1 MSPWKDDLLHICL
14 FSTETPVNLPP
25 TALLLRRLPR
35 QHSLERGG
43 WWKMSCRLLSI
54 GDAWSVTSEGAD
66 VPSQTPREVKCRC
79 WCICLGGRGL
89 HDTGGAGNT
98 QFRPGC
104 ERRGEKGM
112 AATKAVSDN
121 DSDRKRAEWGQDRGV
136 ETHGNQKAWNTEVG
150 RASGCTLPPALQWHT
165 LFSFLDSY
173 AEMVLEILLNQWPI
187 ILIIYKI

>member
-1 MSPWKDDLLHICL
+1 MEDELQASQYR
-14 FSTETPVNLPP
+14 
-25 TALLLRRLPR
+25 RRLVCDV
-35 QHSLERGG
+35 RG
-43 WWKMSCRLLSI
+43 SRRAVP
-54 GDAWSVTSEGAD
+54 DAKGGEVQVLVYLPG
-66 VPSQTPREVKCRC
+66 RE
-79 WCICLGGRGL
+79 GL

-136 ETHGNQKAWNTEVG
+136 ETHGNQKAWSTEVG

-173 AEMVLEILLNQWPI
+173 AEMVLEILLNQ
-187 ILIIYKI
+187 